1 MLRGKKTRLF
11 WCGLFILIIGILS
24 LLGRVEG
31 VVNFFLTYLH
41 MLGTANQFPSMTSYW
56 SNFWL
61 PFIVTNIVWIT
72 IWSVLIAIGL
82 YVMKSG
88 VKKETVEPPSS

>member
-11 WCGLFILIIGILS
+11 WCGLFVLIIGILS
-24 LLGRVEG
+24 LVGRIEE
-31 VVNFFLTYLH
+31 VVNVLLNYFHVHGIVT
-41 MLGTANQFPSMTSYW
+41 QFPSMTSYW

-61 PFIVTNIVWIT
+61 PFIVTTIVWIT
-72 IWSVLIAIGL
+72 IWSITIAIGA

-88 VKKETVEPPSS
+88 FKKQ